1 MLGWACF
8 PHPPTNASSVSN
20 DAPIL
25 LDVTRLVWRRWK
37 GRLPTG
43 VDRVCL
49 AYLRHFGP
57 SAQAVVQH
65 EKFRGI
71 LDQGASQELFALL
84 GGSGWRFKAGMI
96 LGGLG
101 NFAQVTSRGRGRAY
115 LNIGHTGLNSPGL
128 AQWVQDRDVK
138 PIYFVHDLIPITHP
152 EYCRSQEADKHRER
166 MRTVLTTAAGVI
178 GNSQATLDEL
188 GAFGQAEGLPSP
200 PTLAAW
206 LGMEPLVAS
215 RASPFP
221 RPTFITVGT
230 IEARKNHMLLLDV
243 WSRIID
249 KLGMDAPQLLIIGQR
264 GWEAEPV
271 FDRLD
276 RDAKLRGHVL
286 EMNECS
292 DAELAAHMSAARAL
306 LFPSFTE
313 GYGLPMIEALGLG
326 VPVIASDLPVFRE
339 IGGAI
344 PEFIDPVDKDSWE
357 AAILDFAKTGSDAR
371 EEQLRRITSFRLPT
385 WSDHFEAVERWLAS
399 LGVTS

>member
-1 MLGWACF
+1 
-8 PHPPTNASSVSN
+8 
-20 DAPIL
+20 
-25 LDVTRLVWRRWK
+25 
-37 GRLPTG
+37 LP
-43 VDRVCL
+43 
-49 AYLRHFGP
+49 
-57 SAQAVVQH
+57 
-65 EKFRGI
+65 
-71 LDQGASQELFALL
+71 
-84 GGSGWRFKAGMI
+84 
-96 LGGLG
+96 
-101 NFAQVTSRGRGRAY
+101 
-115 LNIGHTGLNSPGL
+115 
-128 AQWVQDRDVK
+128 QWVKKHGLRAV
-138 PIYFVHDLIPITHP
+138 YFVHDLIPLIHP
-152 EYCRSQEADKHRER
+152 QYCRRGEVDKHARRIEN
-166 MRTVLTTAAGVI
+166 VLISASGVI
-178 GNSQATLDEL
+178 GNSQATIDEL
-188 GAFGQAEGLPSP
+188 GAFAAQHRLRMPSAVAAP
-200 PTLAAW
+200 IAGPSVPDTLAPAV
-206 LGMEPLVAS
+206 LE
-215 RASPFP
+215 
-221 RPTFITVGT
+221 RPYFITVGT
-230 IEARKNHMLLLDV
+230 IEGRKNHILLL
-243 WSRIID
+243 RIWERLARRYGP
-249 KLGMDAPQLLIIGQR
+249 KSPLLLIVGQR